1 MGLLVIMITKQY
13 VVRVLVAIT
22 FLFSL
27 LIGGCSK
34 TPEPIDYIEIFKERQ
49 TVPPS
54 FGLGAP
60 IDPFPDGIQETF
72 SKDDRMF
79 IGLVISEENKNNI
92 TFDKFTY
99 YNRNTEQEIEI
110 SEVGDSRT
118 FKPGQITLVAFDNPW
133 SVPEQPGTY
142 EFRVYLD
149 NEIVASAVFK
159 VR

>member
-1 MGLLVIMITKQY
+1 MITGQY
-13 VVRVLVAIT
+13 AVRVLVTTT
-22 FLFSL
+22 FLL
-27 LIGGCSK
+27 LLMSGGCSK

-79 IGLVISEENKNNI
+79 LGLVISEENKNNV
-92 TFDKFTY
+92 TFDKYTF

-110 SEVGDSRT
+110 TDVDDLRV
-118 FKPGQITLVAFDNPW
+118 FKPDQITLVAFNNPW
-133 SVPEQPGTY
+133 SVPKEPGTY
-142 EFRVYLD
+142 EIRVYLD
-149 NEIVASAVFK
+149 NKIVASAVFK

>member
-1 MGLLVIMITKQY
+1 MITKRY
-13 VVRVLVAIT
+13 VVRVLVAII
-22 FLFSL
+22 FLYSL
-27 LIGGCSK
+27 LVDGCLK
-34 TPEPIDYIEIFKERQ
+34 IPEPIDYIEIFKERQ

-60 IDPFPDGIQETF
+60 INPHPEGIQETF

-79 IGLVISEENKNNI
+79 IGLVISEENKNNV
-92 TFDKFTY
+92 TFNRYTF
-99 YNRNTEQEIEI
+99 YNRETEQEKEI
-110 SEVGDSRT
+110 PKNDGSRL
-118 FKPGQITLVAFDNPW
+118 FKPGQITLVAFDDPW
-133 SVPEQPGTY
+133 LVPEQPGIY